1 MKLTKE
7 QLKQII
13 KEELSETDQSLG
25 GSSMTDFP
33 EEEEAFIDATYKAL
47 ITIGEP
53 GLTRLFN
60 RLVAPSRRRPQQSIE
75 ESKKRRT
82 RK

>member
-1 MKLTKE
+1 MKITKE

-13 KEELSETDQSLG
+13 KEELSETDQSFG
-25 GSSMTDFP
+25 GSP
-33 EEEEAFIDATYKAL
+33 REPEEEAFIDATYNAL
-47 ITIGEP
+47 IAIGEKE
-53 GLTRLFN
+53 LTSLFDRLM
-60 RLVAPSRRRPQQSIE
+60 APERGGRRSFFE

>member
-1 MKLTKE
+1 MKITKQ

-13 KEELSETDQSLG
+13 KEELSETDQSFG
-25 GSSMTDFP
+25 GSP
-33 EEEEAFIDATYKAL
+33 REPEEEAFIDATYKAL

>member
-13 KEELSETDQSLG
+13 KEELSETDQSFG

-47 ITIGEP
+47 IAIGEKE
-53 GLTRLFN
+53 LTSLFDRLM
-60 RLVAPSRRRPQQSIE
+60 APERGGRRSFFE
-75 ESKKRRT
+75 ESKKSG
-82 RK
+82 KIK